1 MNDIGVA
8 EHIFF
13 CPHSCLIACIL
24 KMVRSLNG
32 WIQESSTAAAAVVA
46 VAAAA
51 AAAAAAAVAAAA
63 YWIQLC
69 ILAFNHRFL

>member
-51 AAAAAAAVAAAA
+51 AAAAAAAVAAA